1 MHGPEI
7 VSAAVLQS
15 KTKIEVN
22 DKKITSL
29 ILFDSSVKSEYYD
42 ECSTEN
48 IGDDEKLIY
57 YYPSNDSIANKRQQ
71 MNLVE
76 GLISMSSLLIGH
88 GELIN
93 YLKTRQ
99 HEIVFKK
106 IKDSEIFVC
115 LFMQLPHY
123 IKIHSGEVVD
133 VEFAEDDI
141 YDKRNNQHS
150 NDYSYDLPSQ
160 FRHSSKGT
168 SQAQEENNREP
179 LLSILDK
186 FIETLT
192 LLHGEVKN
200 IEKKYLLYIL
210 EDFVPAFI
218 ETIDLNTLSI
228 TTSMNG
234 FYFAPVERQVQIS
247 IINLVENVIR
257 DYDEVSHISILFDA
271 HMLYSTLDSLS
282 SRILYNYLVMH
293 NGIAMND
300 KLCNEPYGRFPTS
313 SSLEKNGGFS
323 AFGRSNKFSG
333 DGFIFGP
340 TSTSDQNIKGNLVF
354 SPKIF
359 LPCNPNKGYKLLAFT
374 YNEIMVVILLR
385 IKFDTNSTNYN
396 FDEAMHSELNK
407 NIHYCIDIKNHII
420 SCIGGLSEI
429 YENIFEQFMSIMN
442 STDSFRFFY
451 INKSNYAIRRSNRL
465 LGTTK
470 TLMSSTE
477 GDCVLRATRMINTSD
492 ENINS
497 FIFKSSNEGWI
508 VCRKSLDRTFYLFF
522 EDSKIPLSKVLGK
535 LNNIL

>member
-7 VSAAVLQS
+7 VSATVLQS
-15 KTKIEVN
+15 KTKIEIK
-22 DKKITSL
+22 DKKISSV
-29 ILFDSSVKSEYYD
+29 IIFDSSVKSEHYD
-42 ECSTEN
+42 EYSTQN
-48 IGDDEKLIY
+48 IRDDEKLIY
-57 YYPSNDSIANKRQQ
+57 YYPSSDSIIIKRQQ
-71 MNLVE
+71 MSLVE
-76 GLISMSSLLIGH
+76 GLISMSSLLIGRK
-88 GELIN
+88 ELIN
-93 YLKTRQ
+93 YVKTRQ
-99 HEIVFKK
+99 YEIVFKK
-106 IKDSEIFVC
+106 IKDSEIVVC
-115 LFMQLPHY
+115 FIMQLPYY
-123 IKIHSGEVVD
+123 IKVQAGETVD
-133 VEFAEDDI
+133 VEFTEDDI
-141 YDKRNNQHS
+141 YDKRNNQYS
-150 NDYSYDLPSQ
+150 NDFSYDL
-160 FRHSSKGT
+160 SSKPRNSLKNINQT
-168 SQAQEENNREP
+168 QEENNREP

-186 FIETLT
+186 FIETFT
-192 LLHGEVKN
+192 LLHGEVAN

-247 IINLVENVIR
+247 IINLVENIIR
-257 DYDEVSHISILFDA
+257 DYNEVSHVSILFDA

-313 SSLEKNGGFS
+313 SSLEKKGGFS
-323 AFGRSNKFSG
+323 AFGRSNRFSG

-340 TSTSDQNIKGNLVF
+340 TSTNDQNSKGNLIF

-359 LPCNPNKGYKLLAFT
+359 LPCNPDKGYKLLVFT
-374 YNEIMVVILLR
+374 YNEIMVVILFKPEL
-385 IKFDTNSTNYN
+385 DLNSTDNN
-396 FDEAMHSELNK
+396 FDKNTHSELNK
-407 NIHYCIDIKNHII
+407 NFQFFLDMKNQII
-420 SCIGGLSEI
+420 NCNGGISEL
-429 YENIFEQFMSIMN
+429 YENVFEQFMSIMN
-442 STDSFRFFY
+442 SMDPFRFFY

-470 TLMSSTE
+470 TLMSSIE
-477 GDCVLRATRMINTSD
+477 GDCVLKATKVINTSD
-492 ENINS
+492 ESIDS
-497 FIFKSSNEGWI
+497 FVFKSSNEGWV